1 MIEMHRL
8 NRAPITIMQ
17 LGGALKQSGSHYGI
31 VINPETRAV
40 GDYAGI
46 GAGMPAEIYH
56 QRVLFVPVRRT
67 VHQPS
72 LINAISENFDLIH
85 DLIACYQGVEYN
97 GSDTVGVWSDLH
109 VDLFEL
115 LRDTLINVPD
125 LFDAGDYIH
134 GSALSD
140 LLAYG
145 ETVDDIAQGLIEEG
159 ADNAVY
165 LDRVDLIEAL
175 QTYLADEYQSL
186 ADDRD
191 MLNADEIGYLDA
203 IATALGAGA

>member
-1 MIEMHRL
+1 
-8 NRAPITIMQ
+8 
-17 LGGALKQSGSHYGI
+17 
-31 VINPETRAV
+31 
-40 GDYAGI
+40 
-46 GAGMPAEIYH
+46 
-56 QRVLFVPVRRT
+56 
-67 VHQPS
+67 
-72 LINAISENFDLIH
+72 
-85 DLIACYQGVEYN
+85 
-97 GSDTVGVWSDLH
+97 VGVWSDLH

-191 MLNADEIGYLDA
+191 MLNSDEIGYLDA